1 MATEFSTPILIFS
14 VAIGGDHQ
22 MWPVDTQYHPAQY
35 AEPGPLHFLLEL
47 FLQGTDKPSDIKVLS
62 PLYAVKDMDLTK
74 L

>member
-35 AEPGPLHFLLEL
+35 AEPGPLYFLLEL
-47 FLQGTDKPSDIKVLS
+47 FLQGTDK
-62 PLYAVKDMDLTK
+62 T
-74 L
+74 